1 MSCVFRNP
9 TVDASRNRAQV
20 KLLPE
25 LLSEG
30 DGCVGTDG
38 VSPLSRTALLMG
50 KVRVVDFM
58 SAIRVVPQSFMTFVS
73 LVSKEIKVFF
83 IKFRHISK
91 T

>member
-1 MSCVFRNP
+1 MSYVFRNP

-30 DGCVGTDG
+30 DGCVGADG
-38 VSPLSRTALLMG
+38 VSPLSRTALLIG
-50 KVRVVDFM
+50 KVRVVDLM

-73 LVSKEIKVFF
+73 LV
-83 IKFRHISK
+83 
-91 T
+91 